1 MATISRPD
9 STSETFPTTRN
20 RAGRTAGLR
29 SPAAA
34 TLLAQAGG
42 TYKSPNGNATTI
54 QPDWLG
60 MGLAGNVIDALGDD
74 QLFDRNAN
82 GLATVTVDQVNRNT
96 QFSTTRRATSP
107 AFCMKIRTQSSI
119 PTTAIPSR

>member
-1 MATISRPD
+1 MDEQRD
-9 STSETFPTTRN
+9 CV
-20 RAGRTAGLR
+20 

-60 MGLAGNVIDALGDD
+60 MGLAGNVIM
-74 QLFDRNAN
+74 RS
-82 GLATVTVDQVNRNT
+82 AT
-96 QFSTTRRATSP
+96 TS
-107 AFCMKIRTQSSI
+107 SSI
-119 PTTAIPSR
+119 AMRTAWQR